1 MVVLHQH
8 KSSAIDAHVSTPS
21 SDTGSLNDVSGPRA
35 SQARDQLRSAIHDKA
50 QAPSQSS
57 GITDA
62 SIETSL
68 SALTQQQAQFHKRV
82 LTPAQS
88 LVEGAQS
95 NVETGRREV
104 AESGIVAR
112 LLGHRAALKEGL
124 AISER
129 DVSNQT
135 AHAEKLKARYEAS
148 LESKR
153 AAEEML
159 VTAKRV
165 ADQGFTEEAAA
176 MRVGASKLI
185 SQANDSLKGLKAID
199 PQHVAETVAGMR
211 ELQKRLD
218 GVIQR
223 AEYGQT
229 AASIV
234 KETAHVAGIGVGF
247 ALGGPAGGAAVNQ
260 GLRMIEGA
268 AEEGMHVVLG
278 NKTRKEAGSEFL
290 KRSQD
295 ALVESAITGASGAVG
310 QRVGAFAAKLH
321 GPVVAKTVDILSS
334 GTIQSAGTGVQIGY
348 EFGKAH
354 QEFEKNNPALEGPA
368 RERAYTEFMNS
379 HGFSLEEVCKRLGAS
394 FAAGAAAKGVFHV
407 VAQGAAPSQGVRV
420 TLANSAEN
428 TTSNVGEVTVQGG
441 PITLETVVPA
451 LLGGHIVQSGVRQA
465 QGGNS
470 NGQDRTAVNSA
481 RTPQQ
486 LAVHM
491 SHEVSVNGVQGAIR
505 VSPQQSSNSVEATSP
520 TGESGGGPTTSAVRE
535 PHEQRP
541 PAASASRENK
551 PQTVPE
557 QLRASR
563 DEVARIHDQIV
574 ASGILSARQRNH
586 LEPLTTQPTTREPG
600 DLLSEYKSPV
610 MVAERAGIEAAVGRI
625 EQLRDSLRAPGDE
638 SRSVESLKKI
648 LRDAIAYL
656 PKAQEAEHAIERQV
670 QLRAQHAAAVEA
682 KKSEVL
688 QATGF
693 NSESALYREKRAQ
706 YAVHRAHRGVFGYKA
721 LLKSTTAGKA
731 LSRIETLEGISG
743 QLLAV
748 ESLPYHSV
756 EHSRPVSSLQDVF
769 REAAGSL
776 LSKLQKTGDSVARAS
791 LNGPHPASAEIS
803 KERLATIREEYMTK
817 RFTEPFDTALAAT
830 ALSADEKTQL
840 RDQAL
845 SIARLCFDHNVNLGS
860 SHDEICPVRAVLA
873 FEARLSASNLTLGQ
887 RLKAWIGEKPWT
899 FEDATKTSMA
909 LCVSAQARDEVM
921 RIAGEHKELSRAL
934 QGCAAVAG
942 THVSSDHWG
951 LPAQLHQQGK
961 LFGDHKAVEPDVMRH
976 VLTSAAFRDAAG
988 VQGIELTSKH
998 LDDHLLTVCLANNTD
1013 GQQALLG
1020 IQDVRHLPAVLAL
1033 TYVRPGGRDGPFVR
1047 PDADGVPHIRALAA
1061 RFHTSSEAM
1070 EQLRQIPGA
1079 AELTQIFATCPEAIA
1094 LAVAP
1099 HRQPPN
1105 EETGL
1110 NARAIRN
1117 HLTELTCH
1125 LIQHGT
1131 REDLARTVH
1140 AACESQV
1147 VSQGDV
1153 DLAIIRRF
1161 DRMASEEER
1170 AAIVDLCR
1178 THFASSDGKHLGG
1191 AFEYVA
1197 SQAMELGIH
1206 HKPADV
1212 SKLLFWRAGRH
1223 ELPEEVV
1230 TTLAGA
1236 YDTSSEQ
1243 IRKAHECLRALE
1255 ARAKQGGV
1263 ALFPSSK
1270 LDEALRQF
1278 LACSA
1283 NEGSRSN
1290 LLLLADA
1297 SVHLPFS
1304 GSSTIESVTKLI
1316 HHAPQISDAVQAI
1329 RAVNPEYRYTVYT
1342 DRDAHK
1348 SPYKLDA
1355 LTMLRLIQ
1363 TAHQSPPRTPSE
1375 DIVALVSRVLSVRGS
1390 LGEVSAPCRADSAR
1404 RFVEACRRLQGGQ
1417 VETFA
1422 DVTQVSLT
1430 RLAASRAV
1438 DITPDEFA
1446 ARAEAAAL
1454 VLPEPGGISDRMSK
1468 DSISSGLG
1476 LIMRGTPDQIRA
1488 LADGGYSDHALFN
1501 LLPKVAAVDNEADFA
1516 VMLARAHLLD
1526 TLGHYC
1532 NSQAAKDQQSSGSDA
1547 VVDAL
1552 VRVEPAVLR
1561 EIVAAQ
1567 YPTDFLREGLV
1578 PLASAPQ
1585 GESVVEQVV
1594 RAVSAQSPLSND
1606 WNFRSYFVDAMC
1618 DSTVGA
1624 REVVAAFL
1632 RISEQKEKLPR
1643 EGTRVVNLLLL
1654 ANAAWSE
1661 KLSQR
1666 LAALPVSDREAF
1678 GAIEEVV
1685 RNQAHTVLSDRYSSE
1700 LLEQMQRRDPVRLAQ
1715 FAEVLLTYEVSLHK
1729 FNCAEK
1735 VPALRVLATVEM
1747 LGAESQLRN
1756 RDPEF
1761 LKTFQENIAT
1771 YVPIEA
1777 ERDGALSYLKRCY
1790 EDSTPSLLLPAKE
1803 YASDARAQILSTW
1816 NDRSLTF
1823 KHMTSEVDGVDRGYA
1838 IVREVSQICIPG
1850 HISPGLKEAIGANPT
1865 DARLLGNPSEQLGNE
1880 VKSLIT
1886 YKRLLGGKPI
1896 DIGELAQQGE
1906 IGRRHVE
1913 RLSRSSS
1920 GNQEETIASLQREID
1935 TKLDELK
1942 REQKARNQYSELR
1955 RLLGSQEQLQ
1965 RSLED
1970 LDAQVKQVAQQQR
1983 VVLGFDESTDT
1994 ERRLRSRG
2002 GAVLAREAVSKVLT
2016 RTDLS
2021 DPEKKALEA
2030 LSIECSKLV
2039 DAHDKVTGVIG
2050 MQVKSVVALRKVLRA
2065 RTAALEEISQEAIA
2079 TSDIPAI
2086 TEPLQARDP
2095 LLAWQITEALRLA
2108 PDEQTRKERVSS
2120 LLQAAWE
2127 TTLTSDLERLEVALK
2142 STQKELSM
2150 ELTFQPEHRA
2160 TGILTALVNQCLD
2173 YRSKK
2178 SSVGNTVYNMALVD
2192 PLKEVVVAYDS
2203 DGVARVNGE
2212 LYVGRT
2218 RCNGVEGAALVLD
2231 TVWTPDKSLVTE
2243 SKLVGYLGYCLE
2255 KAERLGLPVVVPY
2268 PALQDVFAKL
2278 SNQGSNWSATHAEL
2292 LEVLIPGSPSG
2303 GFYVE
2308 TKGHRHY
2315 NKPTWIEIGNA
2326 MILARADGLTIPA
2339 AAAP

>member
-1 MVVLHQH
+1 
-8 KSSAIDAHVSTPS
+8 
-21 SDTGSLNDVSGPRA
+21 
-35 SQARDQLRSAIHDKA
+35 
-50 QAPSQSS
+50 
-57 GITDA
+57 
-62 SIETSL
+62 
-68 SALTQQQAQFHKRV
+68 
-82 LTPAQS
+82 
-88 LVEGAQS
+88 
-95 NVETGRREV
+95 
-104 AESGIVAR
+104 
-112 LLGHRAALKEGL
+112 
-124 AISER
+124 
-129 DVSNQT
+129 
-135 AHAEKLKARYEAS
+135 
-148 LESKR
+148 
-153 AAEEML
+153 
-159 VTAKRV
+159 
-165 ADQGFTEEAAA
+165 
-176 MRVGASKLI
+176 
-185 SQANDSLKGLKAID
+185 
-199 PQHVAETVAGMR
+199 
-211 ELQKRLD
+211 
-218 GVIQR
+218 
-223 AEYGQT
+223 
-229 AASIV
+229 
-234 KETAHVAGIGVGF
+234 
-247 ALGGPAGGAAVNQ
+247 
-260 GLRMIEGA
+260 
-268 AEEGMHVVLG
+268 
-278 NKTRKEAGSEFL
+278 
-290 KRSQD
+290 
-295 ALVESAITGASGAVG
+295 
-310 QRVGAFAAKLH
+310 
-321 GPVVAKTVDILSS
+321 
-334 GTIQSAGTGVQIGY
+334 
-348 EFGKAH
+348 
-354 QEFEKNNPALEGPA
+354 
-368 RERAYTEFMNS
+368 
-379 HGFSLEEVCKRLGAS
+379 
-394 FAAGAAAKGVFHV
+394 
-407 VAQGAAPSQGVRV
+407 
-420 TLANSAEN
+420 
-428 TTSNVGEVTVQGG
+428 
-441 PITLETVVPA
+441 
-451 LLGGHIVQSGVRQA
+451 
-465 QGGNS
+465 
-470 NGQDRTAVNSA
+470 
-481 RTPQQ
+481 
-486 LAVHM
+486 
-491 SHEVSVNGVQGAIR
+491 
-505 VSPQQSSNSVEATSP
+505 
-520 TGESGGGPTTSAVRE
+520 
-535 PHEQRP
+535 
-541 PAASASRENK
+541 
-551 PQTVPE
+551 
-557 QLRASR
+557 
-563 DEVARIHDQIV
+563 
-574 ASGILSARQRNH
+574 
-586 LEPLTTQPTTREPG
+586 
-600 DLLSEYKSPV
+600 

-693 NSESALYREKRAQ
+693 NSEYALYREKRAQ
-706 YAVHRAHRGVFGYKA
+706 YAVYCAHRGVFGYKA

-769 REAAGSL
+769 RTAASSL

-791 LNGPHPASAEIS
+791 LNGRHPASAEIS

-817 RFTEPFDTALAAT
+817 RFTEPFDNALAAA

-845 SIARLCFDHNVNLGS
+845 SIARLCFDHNVDLGS
-860 SHDEICPVRAVLA
+860 SQDENCPVRAVRA
-873 FEARLSASNLTLGQ
+873 FQQ
-887 RLKAWIGEKPWT
+887 RLDGSNHTLSRRLEAWIGEKPWT

-909 LCVSAQARDEVM
+909 LCVSAQARDNVM

-942 THVSSDHWG
+942 TQVSSDHGG

-961 LFGDHKAVEPDVMRH
+961 LFGDHKAVNPDVMRH
-976 VLTSAAFRDAAG
+976 VLTSAAFRDAVG
-988 VQGIELTSKH
+988 VQGVELTSKH
-998 LDDHLLTVCLANNTD
+998 LDDLCLANSTD
-1013 GQQALLG
+1013 DKLALLG

-1033 TYVRPGGRDGPFVR
+1033 TYVRPRGCYDDPIVR

-1094 LAVAP
+1094 LAVDP

-1105 EETGL
+1105 EETGS
-1110 NARAIRN
+1110 NARAIKN

-1161 DRMASEEER
+1161 DRMASKEER

-1178 THFASSDGKHLGG
+1178 THFASSDGKRLGG

-1197 SQAMELGIH
+1197 SQAMKLGIP
-1206 HKPADV
+1206 HKSADV
-1212 SKLLFWRAGRH
+1212 SKPLFWRAGRH
-1223 ELPEEVV
+1223 ELPEEVI

-1255 ARAKQGGV
+1255 ARAKQEGV
-1263 ALFPSSK
+1263 ALHPSSE

-1278 LACSA
+1278 LACTA

-1304 GSSTIESVTKLI
+1304 GSSKIESVTKLI

-1329 RAVNPEYRYTVYT
+1329 RAVNPEYRYTVNT
-1342 DRDAHK
+1342 ASDAHK
-1348 SPYKLDA
+1348 SPYELDDK
-1355 LTMLRLIQ
+1355 TMVRLIQ
-1363 TAHQSPPRTPSE
+1363 TAHQHPPGTPSE

-1390 LGEVSAPCRADSAR
+1390 LGEESAPCRSDSAR

-1438 DITPDEFA
+1438 DITPEEFT

-1454 VLPEPGGISDRMSK
+1454 FFPEPGGISDRVSK
-1468 DSISSGLG
+1468 DSIVSGIG
-1476 LIMRGTPDQIRA
+1476 AIMRGTPAQIRA
-1488 LADGGYSDHALFN
+1488 LADGGYSNHALFN
-1501 LLPKVAAVDNEADFA
+1501 LLPKVAAADHEADFA
-1516 VMLARAHLLD
+1516 VLLARAHLLEA
-1526 TLGHYC
+1526 LEHYC
-1532 NSQAAKDQQSSGSDA
+1532 DSQAAKDQKSSVSDA

-1552 VRVEPAVLR
+1552 VRFEPAVLR

-1567 YPTDFLREGLV
+1567 YPSDFLRELLV

-1606 WNFRSYFVDAMC
+1606 RNFRSYFVDAMC
-1618 DSTVGA
+1618 DSSVGA
-1624 REVVAAFL
+1624 REVVAAFS
-1632 RISEQKEKLPR
+1632 RISQQKEVLPR

-1666 LAALPVSDREAF
+1666 LAALPASDREAF
-1678 GAIEEVV
+1678 RAIEEVV

-1700 LLEQMQRRDPVRLAQ
+1700 LLDQMQQRDPVRLAQ
-1715 FAEVLLTYEVSLHK
+1715 FAEVLLTYEVSLHR

-1790 EDSTPSLLLPAKE
+1790 EDSTPSLLLPEEE

-1896 DIGELAQQGE
+1896 DIGGLAQQGE

-1913 RLSRSSS
+1913 LLSRSSS
-1920 GNQEETIASLQREID
+1920 GNQDETIASLQREID

-1942 REQKARNQYSELR
+1942 REQKARNHYSELR

-1970 LDAQVKQVAQQQR
+1970 LNAQVKQVAQQQH
-1983 VVLGFDESTDT
+1983 VVLGCDESTDT
-1994 ERRLRSRG
+1994 KRRLRSRG
-2002 GAVLAREAVSKVLT
+2002 GAVLVREAVSKVLT

-2030 LSIECSKLV
+2030 LSIECRKLV
-2039 DAHDKVTGVIG
+2039 EAHDKVTGVIG
-2050 MQVKSVVALRKVLRA
+2050 MQVKSVVALRKVLHA

-2095 LLAWQITEALRLA
+2095 LLAWQITEAGRLA

-2127 TTLTSDLERLEVALK
+2127 KTLTSDLERLEVALK

-2150 ELTFQPEHRA
+2150 ELTFQPEPRA

-2231 TVWTPDKSLVTE
+2231 TVYTPDKSLVTE

-2255 KAERLGLPVVVPY
+2255 KAERLGLPVVVPS
-2268 PALQDVFAKL
+2268 PALQHVFAKL
-2278 SNQGSNWSATHAEL
+2278 SNQGSNWSATHAESVR
-2292 LEVLIPGSPSG
+2292 VLIPGSPSG

-2308 TKGHRHY
+2308 TSGYQHY
-2315 NKPTWIEIGNA
+2315 TKPTWIQKGNA
-2326 MILARADGLTIPA
+2326 MVLTRADGLTIPA